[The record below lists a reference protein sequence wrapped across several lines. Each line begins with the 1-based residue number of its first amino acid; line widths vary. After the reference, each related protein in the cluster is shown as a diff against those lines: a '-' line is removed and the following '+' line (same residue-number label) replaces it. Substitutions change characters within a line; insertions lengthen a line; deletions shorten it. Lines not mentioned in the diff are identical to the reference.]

1 MHLTSLTPMLEVSD
15 MDETIGF
22 YHDVLGFACANRMEG
37 WAVLLNHHVEIMISL
52 PNAHTPFDKPRFT
65 GSLYMRL
72 DDVDALWHK
81 VKDRATVVYPL
92 ENFHYGMREFAIRD
106 NNGYCLQF
114 GSEIKDLSQI
124 PSHEQD

>member
-1 MHLTSLTPMLEVSD
+1 MHLTSLTPMLEVTD
-15 MDETIGF
+15 MDGTIAF
-22 YHDVLGFACANRMEG
+22 YHDVLDFACANRMEG
-37 WAVLLNHHVEIMISL
+37 WAVLLNDDVEIMISL

-65 GSLYMRL
+65 GSLYMKL
-72 DDVDALWHK
+72 DDVDALWRQ

-114 GSEIKDLSQI
+114 GSEIKDPSQI
-124 PSHEQD
+124 PSHEQN